1 MGGGHESSSGGSAMS
16 IAQTHPKKELLDLV
30 FHRDKDKWSYKDSW
44 NLPALLI
51 VLLIKTLA
59 VINDSTLV
67 GGNTQVDGDTEVE
80 PSALPPLVDLIINI
94 DDFLKIQLASF
105 LEEMTADK
113 YRNFCLSVVEA
124 CDTITTSD
132 NKLSCGFK
140 RFDDNPCS
148 FLKKVQKK
156 SAEFKELLHNHCK
169 PLSAILTTPELNL
182 LCVFP
187 LVFQGE
193 LCMHADRTTSY
204 GIPS

>member
-1 MGGGHESSSGGSAMS
+1 M
-16 IAQTHPKKELLDLV
+16 
-30 FHRDKDKWSYKDSW
+30 
-44 NLPALLI
+44 
-51 VLLIKTLA
+51 A

-67 GGNTQVDGDTEVE
+67 GGNTQSDGDTEVE

-132 NKLSCGFK
+132 NKFSCGFK
-140 RFDDNPCS
+140 QFDDDHCS

-156 SAEFKELLHNHCK
+156 STALKEVVRNHCK
-169 PLSAILTTPELNL
+169 PFACNPNYTSTQSS
-182 LCVFP
+182 LCVSFSI
-187 LVFQGE
+187 
-193 LCMHADRTTSY
+193 AR
-204 GIPS
+204 